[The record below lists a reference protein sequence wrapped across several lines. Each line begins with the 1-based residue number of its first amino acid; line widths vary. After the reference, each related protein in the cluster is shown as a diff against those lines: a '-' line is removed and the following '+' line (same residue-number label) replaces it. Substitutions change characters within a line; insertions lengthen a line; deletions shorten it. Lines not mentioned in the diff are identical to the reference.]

1 MTHEVTLRRPT
12 LQLRCRA
19 GLTLPVAVPALGT
32 DGFSDCTLSG
42 LPVLLLLRLID
53 TLMPAVTQQT
63 K

>member
-19 GLTLPVAVPALGT
+19 GLTLPALST